1 MSKKNCKISD
11 EEFIEIVKNSY
22 SIRACLEAQ
31 GLVAA
36 GGSYKAFHKRV
47 KGLGLDTSHFTGQGH
62 LKGKTHNWKPETSI
76 EDAFIIGG
84 NLSSFSLNK
93 KIRKY
98 NLKEYKC
105 SECGIFEWL
114 GKELS
119 LHIDHINGINN
130 DNRLENLRFLCP
142 NCHSQ
147 TDTYC
152 GKNKK
157 ITEESM
163 DTEPKQRKHRKPKKI
178 KKDKC
183 ECGRDKLII
192 SEKCS
197 TCNNSL
203 EKLSIRKVDRPS
215 KEELLELL
223 WSQSTLSLGKV
234 YGVSDNAI
242 RKWAKIYGIPFPP
255 RGYWA
260 KFAAGNFEECEVI
273 KNKMVDQIGLEPI
286 LNKA

>member
-152 GKNKK
+152 GKNLKSKETPLKPIK
-157 ITEESM
+157 IPRERIPREIRGRTIYR
-163 DTEPKQRKHRKPKKI
+163 DLCGCGQI
-178 KKDKC
+178 KLSSSK
-183 ECGRDKLII
+183 
-192 SEKCS
+192 KCS
-197 TCNNSL
+197 TCNNTS
-203 EKLSIRKVDRPS
+203 EKPLIRKVDRPS

-242 RKWAKIYGIPFPP
+242 RKWAKTYGIPFPP

-273 KNKMVDQIGLEPI
+273 KNQMIQK
-286 LNKA
+286 